1 MLQQLCSCN
10 SALNQKPAV
19 VTNWPLKLTLSL
31 KNDSAFLP
39 FEKDV
44 FLSVSECMLNKSG
57 YPWSSEGDIGP
68 SGTGI
73 T

>member
-1 MLQQLCSCN
+1 VEALEETRHQLS
-10 SALNQKPAV
+10 
-19 VTNWPLKLTLSL
+19 
-31 KNDSAFLP
+31 